1 MAALSLSLNVAVQ
14 DFPCAEKE
22 GDDVTLWDMEVVV
35 LIVIIID
42 TVRLMARD
50 CELAALDDID
60 IDSVTLL
67 VKVVEMLEENEN
79 DWESDRLPENSF
91 VLVAV

>member
-1 MAALSLSLNVAVQ
+1 MAALSLSLNVAVH
-14 DFPCAEKE
+14 DFPCAVNED
-22 GDDVTLWDMEVVV
+22 DDVTVWDMEVVV
-35 LIVIIID
+35 LIVIIVD

-50 CELAALDDID
+50 GELAALDDID
-60 IDSVTLL
+60 VDSVTLL
-67 VKVVEMLEENEN
+67 LQVVEMLEENEN